1 MNKEEKKDSDT
12 NKSNSKGPQRSVI
25 CTRPQQVVD
34 RGVVKKKDL
43 SAMYKKNV
51 PRPTLT
57 KAQAKKAVNYRRKKK
72 YGGAKDFISSD
83 RKLKNRKIKKSTLK
97 VVK

>member
-1 MNKEEKKDSDT
+1 MNKEETKDSDT
-12 NKSNSKGPQRSVI
+12 NKSKGPQRTMT

-43 SAMYKKNV
+43 SAMHKKNV

-57 KAQAKKAVNYRRKKK
+57 KAQAKKAVEYRRKKK
-72 YGGAKDFISSD
+72 MGDFISSG
-83 RKLKNRKIKKSTLK
+83 LKNRKIKKSKLK
-97 VVK
+97 LVK

>member
-1 MNKEEKKDSDT
+1 MNKEEKKDSDIQ
-12 NKSNSKGPQRSVI
+12 KSKGPQRSVV

-43 SAMYKKNV
+43 SAMYRKNV

-57 KAQAKKAVNYRRKKK
+57 RAQAKKTINYRRKKK
-72 YGGAKDFISSD
+72 YGRKGFISSGL
-83 RKLKNRKIKKSTLK
+83 KLEKRKIKKSKLK

>member
-1 MNKEEKKDSDT
+1 MNKEEKKDSDV
-12 NKSNSKGPQRSVI
+12 NKSKGPQRSVV

-57 KAQAKKAVNYRRKKK
+57 RTQAKKAVDYRRKKK
-72 YGGAKDFISSD
+72 YGAKNFISSD
-83 RKLKNRKIKKSTLK
+83 LKNRKIKKSKLK

>member
-1 MNKEEKKDSDT
+1 
-12 NKSNSKGPQRSVI
+12 
-25 CTRPQQVVD
+25 VD

-57 KAQAKKAVNYRRKKK
+57 RAQAKKTVDYRRKKK

-83 RKLKNRKIKKSTLK
+83 RKFKNRKIKKSTLK

>member
-1 MNKEEKKDSDT
+1 MAIRDEIFVAGDSD
-12 NKSNSKGPQRSVI
+12 KQKSKGPQRSVV

-57 KAQAKKAVNYRRKKK
+57 KAQAKKTINYRRKKK
-72 YGGAKDFISSD
+72 MGDFISSG
-83 RKLKNRKIKKSTLK
+83 RKLKDKKIKKSTLK

>member
-1 MNKEEKKDSDT
+1 MNKEEKKDSDIQ
-12 NKSNSKGPQRSVI
+12 KSNSKGPQRSVI

-57 KAQAKKAVNYRRKKK
+57 RAQAKKTVDYRRKKK
-72 YGGAKDFISSD
+72 MGNFISSD